1 MKQRCL
7 DLYCGHLGTILSN
20 MSIFGL
26 VVSIA
31 LLAVPL
37 LWGLLGILLIF
48 ILMVLTLF
56 TFGTIW
62 ISENNRQIIGNIFNQ
77 LSFEKSTELL
87 KTFVNYLPL
96 VAGIACGLT
105 VLSLVFLYFDRK
117 NFKSK
122 KRFNL
127 NFVILALLA
136 IVFVA
141 YFVLRNVK

>member
-1 MKQRCL
+1 MKQRYPE
-7 DLYCGHLGTILSN
+7 LYCGHLGTILSN
-20 MSIFGL
+20 MSVFGL
-26 VVSIA
+26 IVSIA

-37 LWGLLGILLIF
+37 LWGLLGILLVL
-48 ILMVLTLF
+48 ILMVVTVF
-56 TFGTIW
+56 SFGTIW
-62 ISENNRQIIGNIFNQ
+62 ISENNRQFIGNIFNQ

-96 VAGIACGLT
+96 IAGITCGLT
-105 VLSLVFLYFDRK
+105 VLSLIFLYFDKK
-117 NFKSK
+117 NIKSK

-127 NFVILALLA
+127 NFVILVLLA

>member
-1 MKQRCL
+1 MKNRYL
-7 DLYCGHLGTILSN
+7 DLYFGHLGTILSN
-20 MSIFGL
+20 MSVFGL

-48 ILMVLTLF
+48 ILMALTLF

-62 ISENNRQIIGNIFNQ
+62 VSESNRQFIGNIFNQ

-87 KTFVNYLPL
+87 NTFVNYLPL
-96 VAGIACGLT
+96 IAGITCGLT
-105 VLSLVFLYFDRK
+105 VLSLILLYFDKK
-117 NFKSK
+117 NIKSK

-127 NFVILALLA
+127 NFVILALIA

-141 YFVLRNVK
+141 YFVLRNIK